1 MYNKEIKYVDFD
13 GNERTETFQFHLS
26 KAELA
31 EMELSK
37 VGGFKNYIQ
46 AIIDADDRE
55 QLLTLFKGL
64 ILKSY
69 GRKSEDGKRFVK
81 SEEISRA
88 FEECPAYSE
97 LFIELVTNTDAAI
110 SFVNGII
117 PPELQKKVEE
127 SSKQLE
133 G

>member
-1 MYNKEIKYVDFD
+1 MYSKEIKYIDFD
-13 GNERTETFQFHLS
+13 GNERVETFQFHLS

-37 VGGFKNYIQ
+37 IGGFKAYIQ

-55 QLLTLFKGL
+55 QIIALFKNL

-69 GRKSEDGKRFVK
+69 GKKSEDGKRFVK

-97 LFIELVTNTDAAI
+97 LFMELVTNTDSATAFI
-110 SFVNGII
+110 TGLV
-117 PPELQKKVEE
+117 PAELQKQLEE
-127 SSKQLE
+127 SSN
-133 G
+133 